1 MGNTSIQT
9 QSYRAVDK
17 DAGQS
22 RSYIIPF
29 ALLCSLFFLWAV
41 ANNLNDILLP
51 QFQQAFTLTNFQAGL
66 IQSAFYFGYFIIP
79 IPAGILMKKLSYKA
93 GIITGLFL
101 YALGAALFWPAAEIM
116 NYTLFLVG
124 LFIIAAGLGCLETAA
139 NPFVTVLGPESSGH
153 FRLNLAQTFN
163 SFGAIIAVVF
173 GQSLILSNVPHQSQD
188 VLDKMSPEQLSAY
201 KHSLVLSVQTPYMII
216 VAIVLLVALLIM
228 LTKFPALQSDN
239 HSDAKQGS
247 FSASLSR
254 LARIRHWRWAVLAQF
269 CYVGAQTACWS
280 YLIRYA
286 VEEIPGMTAGFAAN
300 YLTGTMVCFFI
311 GRFTGTWLI
320 SRFAPHKVLAAYALI
335 AMALCLISAFAGG
348 HVGLIALTLCS
359 AFMSIQ
365 YPTIFSLGI
374 KNLGQ
379 DTKYGSSFIVMT
391 IIGGGYSS
399 RFLTEG
405 GVPFTMTRVNII
417 KGLGPI
423 LQIAEGWSVE
433 LPKDVHDILN
443 KRTNS
448 TWPTT
453 WFAPRLTG
461 KGPFTDVYSVM
472 ANWGANHGVLT
483 IGHVGADF
491 ITLASML
498 RIPVCMHNV
507 EETKVY
513 RPSAWAAHG
522 MDIEGQDYR
531 ACQNYGPL
539 YKR

>member
-254 LARIRHWRWAVLAQF
+254 LARIRHWRWAV
-269 CYVGAQTACWS
+269 
-280 YLIRYA
+280 
-286 VEEIPGMTAGFAAN
+286 EEIPGMTAGFAAN

-391 IIGGGYSS
+391 IIGGGIVTPVMGFVSDAAGNIPTAELIPALCFAVIFIFA
-399 RFLTEG
+399 RFRSQT
-405 GVPFTMTRVNII
+405 
-417 KGLGPI
+417 
-423 LQIAEGWSVE
+423 A
-433 LPKDVHDILN
+433 
-443 KRTNS
+443 TN
-448 TWPTT
+448 
-453 WFAPRLTG
+453 
-461 KGPFTDVYSVM
+461 
-472 ANWGANHGVLT
+472 
-483 IGHVGADF
+483 
-491 ITLASML
+491 
-498 RIPVCMHNV
+498 
-507 EETKVY
+507 
-513 RPSAWAAHG
+513 
-522 MDIEGQDYR
+522 
-531 ACQNYGPL
+531 
-539 YKR
+539 

>member
-254 LARIRHWRWAVLAQF
+254 LARIRQVLAQF

-391 IIGGGYSS
+391 IIGGGIVTPVMGFVSDAAGNIPTAELIPALCFAVIFIFA
-399 RFLTEG
+399 RFRSQT
-405 GVPFTMTRVNII
+405 
-417 KGLGPI
+417 
-423 LQIAEGWSVE
+423 A
-433 LPKDVHDILN
+433 
-443 KRTNS
+443 TN
-448 TWPTT
+448 
-453 WFAPRLTG
+453 
-461 KGPFTDVYSVM
+461 
-472 ANWGANHGVLT
+472 
-483 IGHVGADF
+483 
-491 ITLASML
+491 
-498 RIPVCMHNV
+498 
-507 EETKVY
+507 
-513 RPSAWAAHG
+513 
-522 MDIEGQDYR
+522 
-531 ACQNYGPL
+531 
-539 YKR
+539 

>member
-9 QSYRAVDK
+9 QSFHAVER
-17 DAGQS
+17 GQTKN
-22 RSYIIPF
+22 YVIPF
-29 ALLCSLFFLWAV
+29 ELLCSLFFLWAV

-101 YALGAALFWPAAEIM
+101 YAIGAALFWPAAEVM
-116 NYTLFLVG
+116 NYTLFLIG

-139 NPFVTVLGPESSGH
+139 NPFVTVLGPESGGH

-188 VLDKMSPEQLSAY
+188 VLDKMAPEQLSAY

-216 VAIVLLVALLIM
+216 VAVVLLVALLIM
-228 LTKFPALQSDN
+228 FTKFPTLQSDD
-239 HSDAKQGS
+239 HSDNAQSS

-254 LARIRHWRWAVLAQF
+254 LVRIRHWRWAVLAQF

-286 VEEIPGMTAGFAAN
+286 IEEIPGMTPGFAAN

-311 GRFTGTWLI
+311 GRFSGTWLI
-320 SRFAPHKVLAAYALI
+320 SRFAPHKVLAAYALL
-335 AMALCLISAFAGG
+335 AMILCLISAFTGG
-348 HVGLIALTLCS
+348 QIGLLALTLCS

-391 IIGGGYSS
+391 IIGGGIVTPVMGFVSDAAGNIPTAELVPALCFAIIFIFA
-399 RFLTEG
+399 RFRSQT
-405 GVPFTMTRVNII
+405 
-417 KGLGPI
+417 
-423 LQIAEGWSVE
+423 A
-433 LPKDVHDILN
+433 
-443 KRTNS
+443 
-448 TWPTT
+448 
-453 WFAPRLTG
+453 
-461 KGPFTDVYSVM
+461 
-472 ANWGANHGVLT
+472 AN
-483 IGHVGADF
+483 
-491 ITLASML
+491 
-498 RIPVCMHNV
+498 
-507 EETKVY
+507 
-513 RPSAWAAHG
+513 
-522 MDIEGQDYR
+522 
-531 ACQNYGPL
+531 
-539 YKR
+539 

>member
-41 ANNLNDILLP
+41 AYNLNDILLP

-101 YALGAALFWPAAEIM
+101 YAFGAALFWPAAEIM

-391 IIGGGYSS
+391 IIGGGIVTPVMGFVSDAAGNIPTAELLPALCFAVIFIFA
-399 RFLTEG
+399 RFRSQT
-405 GVPFTMTRVNII
+405 
-417 KGLGPI
+417 
-423 LQIAEGWSVE
+423 A
-433 LPKDVHDILN
+433 
-443 KRTNS
+443 TN
-448 TWPTT
+448 
-453 WFAPRLTG
+453 
-461 KGPFTDVYSVM
+461 
-472 ANWGANHGVLT
+472 
-483 IGHVGADF
+483 
-491 ITLASML
+491 
-498 RIPVCMHNV
+498 
-507 EETKVY
+507 
-513 RPSAWAAHG
+513 
-522 MDIEGQDYR
+522 
-531 ACQNYGPL
+531 
-539 YKR
+539 

>member
-29 ALLCSLFFLWAV
+29 ALLCSLFFLWAE

-391 IIGGGYSS
+391 IIGGGIVTPVMGFVSDAAGNIPTAELIPALCFAVIFIFA
-399 RFLTEG
+399 RFRSQT
-405 GVPFTMTRVNII
+405 
-417 KGLGPI
+417 
-423 LQIAEGWSVE
+423 A
-433 LPKDVHDILN
+433 
-443 KRTNS
+443 TN
-448 TWPTT
+448 
-453 WFAPRLTG
+453 
-461 KGPFTDVYSVM
+461 
-472 ANWGANHGVLT
+472 
-483 IGHVGADF
+483 
-491 ITLASML
+491 
-498 RIPVCMHNV
+498 
-507 EETKVY
+507 
-513 RPSAWAAHG
+513 
-522 MDIEGQDYR
+522 
-531 ACQNYGPL
+531 
-539 YKR
+539 

>member
-29 ALLCSLFFLWAV
+29 ALLSSLFFLWAV

-391 IIGGGYSS
+391 IIGGGIVTPVMGFVSDAAGNIPTAELIPALCFAVIFIFA
-399 RFLTEG
+399 RFRSQT
-405 GVPFTMTRVNII
+405 
-417 KGLGPI
+417 
-423 LQIAEGWSVE
+423 A
-433 LPKDVHDILN
+433 
-443 KRTNS
+443 TN
-448 TWPTT
+448 
-453 WFAPRLTG
+453 
-461 KGPFTDVYSVM
+461 
-472 ANWGANHGVLT
+472 
-483 IGHVGADF
+483 
-491 ITLASML
+491 
-498 RIPVCMHNV
+498 
-507 EETKVY
+507 
-513 RPSAWAAHG
+513 
-522 MDIEGQDYR
+522 
-531 ACQNYGPL
+531 
-539 YKR
+539 

>member
-22 RSYIIPF
+22 RSYIIPL

-391 IIGGGYSS
+391 IIGGGIVTPVMGFVSDAAGNIPTAELIPALCFAVIFIFA
-399 RFLTEG
+399 RFRSQT
-405 GVPFTMTRVNII
+405 
-417 KGLGPI
+417 
-423 LQIAEGWSVE
+423 A
-433 LPKDVHDILN
+433 
-443 KRTNS
+443 TN
-448 TWPTT
+448 
-453 WFAPRLTG
+453 
-461 KGPFTDVYSVM
+461 
-472 ANWGANHGVLT
+472 
-483 IGHVGADF
+483 
-491 ITLASML
+491 
-498 RIPVCMHNV
+498 
-507 EETKVY
+507 
-513 RPSAWAAHG
+513 
-522 MDIEGQDYR
+522 
-531 ACQNYGPL
+531 
-539 YKR
+539 

>member
-391 IIGGGYSS
+391 IIGGGIV
-399 RFLTEG
+399 TP
-405 GVPFTMTRVNII
+405 VM
-417 KGLGPI
+417 GLY
-423 LQIAEGWSVE
+423 L
-433 LPKDVHDILN
+433 
-443 KRTNS
+443 
-448 TWPTT
+448 
-453 WFAPRLTG
+453 
-461 KGPFTDVYSVM
+461 
-472 ANWGANHGVLT
+472 
-483 IGHVGADF
+483 
-491 ITLASML
+491 
-498 RIPVCMHNV
+498 
-507 EETKVY
+507 
-513 RPSAWAAHG
+513 
-522 MDIEGQDYR
+522 GQDTK
-531 ACQNYGPL
+531 YGSSFIVMTIIGGGIVTPVMGFVSDAAGNIPTAEL
-539 YKR
+539 IPALCFAVIFIFARFRSQTATN

>member
-101 YALGAALFWPAAEIM
+101 YAFGAA
-116 NYTLFLVG
+116 

-391 IIGGGYSS
+391 IIGGGIVTPVMGFVSDAAGNIPTAELIPALCFAVIFIFA
-399 RFLTEG
+399 RFRSQT
-405 GVPFTMTRVNII
+405 
-417 KGLGPI
+417 
-423 LQIAEGWSVE
+423 A
-433 LPKDVHDILN
+433 
-443 KRTNS
+443 TN
-448 TWPTT
+448 
-453 WFAPRLTG
+453 
-461 KGPFTDVYSVM
+461 
-472 ANWGANHGVLT
+472 
-483 IGHVGADF
+483 
-491 ITLASML
+491 
-498 RIPVCMHNV
+498 
-507 EETKVY
+507 
-513 RPSAWAAHG
+513 
-522 MDIEGQDYR
+522 
-531 ACQNYGPL
+531 
-539 YKR
+539 

>member
-173 GQSLILSNVPHQSQD
+173 GQSLILSNVPHQSR
-188 VLDKMSPEQLSAY
+188 AY

-239 HSDAKQGS
+239 HSNAKQGS

-391 IIGGGYSS
+391 IIGGGIVTPVMGFVSDAAGNIPTAELIPALCFAVIFIFA
-399 RFLTEG
+399 RFRSQT
-405 GVPFTMTRVNII
+405 
-417 KGLGPI
+417 
-423 LQIAEGWSVE
+423 A
-433 LPKDVHDILN
+433 
-443 KRTNS
+443 TN
-448 TWPTT
+448 
-453 WFAPRLTG
+453 
-461 KGPFTDVYSVM
+461 
-472 ANWGANHGVLT
+472 
-483 IGHVGADF
+483 
-491 ITLASML
+491 
-498 RIPVCMHNV
+498 
-507 EETKVY
+507 
-513 RPSAWAAHG
+513 
-522 MDIEGQDYR
+522 
-531 ACQNYGPL
+531 
-539 YKR
+539 

>member
-29 ALLCSLFFLWAV
+29 VLLCSLFFLWAV

-116 NYTLFLVG
+116 NYTLFLVD

-173 GQSLILSNVPHQSQD
+173 GQRLILSNVPHQSQD

-391 IIGGGYSS
+391 IIGGGIVTPVMGFVSDAAGNIPTAELIPALCFAVIFIFA
-399 RFLTEG
+399 RFRSQT
-405 GVPFTMTRVNII
+405 
-417 KGLGPI
+417 
-423 LQIAEGWSVE
+423 A
-433 LPKDVHDILN
+433 
-443 KRTNS
+443 TN
-448 TWPTT
+448 
-453 WFAPRLTG
+453 
-461 KGPFTDVYSVM
+461 
-472 ANWGANHGVLT
+472 
-483 IGHVGADF
+483 
-491 ITLASML
+491 
-498 RIPVCMHNV
+498 
-507 EETKVY
+507 
-513 RPSAWAAHG
+513 
-522 MDIEGQDYR
+522 
-531 ACQNYGPL
+531 
-539 YKR
+539 

>member
-22 RSYIIPF
+22 RSYIISS

-101 YALGAALFWPAAEIM
+101 YAFGAALFWPAAEIM

-391 IIGGGYSS
+391 IIGGGIVTPVMGFVSDAAGNIPTAELIPALCFAVIFIFA
-399 RFLTEG
+399 RFRSQT
-405 GVPFTMTRVNII
+405 
-417 KGLGPI
+417 
-423 LQIAEGWSVE
+423 A
-433 LPKDVHDILN
+433 
-443 KRTNS
+443 TN
-448 TWPTT
+448 
-453 WFAPRLTG
+453 
-461 KGPFTDVYSVM
+461 
-472 ANWGANHGVLT
+472 
-483 IGHVGADF
+483 
-491 ITLASML
+491 
-498 RIPVCMHNV
+498 
-507 EETKVY
+507 
-513 RPSAWAAHG
+513 
-522 MDIEGQDYR
+522 
-531 ACQNYGPL
+531 
-539 YKR
+539 

>member
-41 ANNLNDILLP
+41 DNNLNDILLP

-101 YALGAALFWPAAEIM
+101 YAFGAALFWPAAEIM

-391 IIGGGYSS
+391 IIGGGIVTPVMGFVSDAAGNIPTAELIPALCFAVIFIFA
-399 RFLTEG
+399 RFRSQT
-405 GVPFTMTRVNII
+405 
-417 KGLGPI
+417 
-423 LQIAEGWSVE
+423 A
-433 LPKDVHDILN
+433 
-443 KRTNS
+443 TN
-448 TWPTT
+448 
-453 WFAPRLTG
+453 
-461 KGPFTDVYSVM
+461 
-472 ANWGANHGVLT
+472 
-483 IGHVGADF
+483 
-491 ITLASML
+491 
-498 RIPVCMHNV
+498 
-507 EETKVY
+507 
-513 RPSAWAAHG
+513 
-522 MDIEGQDYR
+522 
-531 ACQNYGPL
+531 
-539 YKR
+539 